1 MRTLLRVPFFAFLV
15 GIAASVS
22 GQGRFANT
30 EIKITHV
37 AGSVHMMEGAGGN
50 IGISAGEDGVLIIDS
65 QFAPLSG
72 KISAAIDKLGKGKP
86 KYLLNTHWHGDHTGG
101 NANFA
106 KTADIIA
113 HRNVRKRMAASSKVV
128 KGALPVITFN
138 QNLTL
143 NFNGDT
149 IHAIHFPSGHTD
161 GDSVI
166 FFTKANV
173 VHMGDHFFAGR
184 FPYIDVGSGGDPKGY
199 LKNVSRV
206 LKTEILD
213 DTKIIPG
220 HGPLST
226 RPDLEKFRDV
236 IAKSIATVEAGI
248 KAGKSKADIKGDKFW
263 KDYSDWG
270 WAFINQSRWVD
281 ILHGALSQK

>member
-15 GIAASVS
+15 GIAASVY

-166 FFTKANV
+166 IFTKANV

-184 FPYIDVGSGGDPKGY
+184 FPYIDVGSGGAPKGY

-226 RPDLEKFRDV
+226 RTDLEKFRDV

>member
-1 MRTLLRVPFFAFLV
+1 MRTLIRVPFFALLV

-37 AGSVHMMEGAGGN
+37 AGSVHMLEGAGGN

-161 GDSVI
+161 GDSMI

-226 RPDLEKFRDV
+226 RTDLEKFRDV
-236 IAKSIATVEAGI
+236 IAKSIATVESGI